1 MTTPLLMLALMMGP
15 YVLVRL
21 LSATSGRDLDARGA
35 AAIGLGLLFVF
46 TGIGHFAQTQVM
58 ALMLP
63 AWMPAR
69 VPLVWLTGLV
79 EFVIALGFFM
89 PRTRRIAG
97 WTAAVVLVAFFPAN
111 IHAALNHVP
120 MGGHAWGPQ
129 YLLLRAPVQVVILA
143 WRCGSPSGRP
153 VTPHL
158 PHIRGCDTEAVHSRH
173 LNRPGRSNEAMDR
186 PMDHRDFRA
195 PRRGRRRRLRAGL
208 PRHGARRHLEHRP

>member
-21 LSATSGRDLDARGA
+21 LSATSGRDPDARGA

-69 VPLVWLTGLV
+69 VPLVWLTGLA

-143 WRCGSPSGRP
+143 WVVWFTIRP
-153 VTPHL
+153 PRDATPAAHM
-158 PHIRGCDTEAVHSRH
+158 R
-173 LNRPGRSNEAMDR
+173 M
-186 PMDHRDFRA
+186 
-195 PRRGRRRRLRAGL
+195 RRGGSAQSAPQPSRRF
-208 PRHGARRHLEHRP
+208 E